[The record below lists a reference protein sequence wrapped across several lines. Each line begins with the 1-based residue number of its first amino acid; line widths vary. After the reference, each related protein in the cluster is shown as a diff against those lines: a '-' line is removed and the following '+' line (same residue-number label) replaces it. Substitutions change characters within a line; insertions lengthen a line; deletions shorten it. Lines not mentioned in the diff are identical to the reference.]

1 MASKDKE
8 KEKGEESENDQE
20 APAKGGSKKKLIIIS
35 IIAVVFLSSAIG
47 GTIFALKSFSGAEDE
62 MADSALVDPEEEEKD
77 KPKSPAIYFPIKPAI
92 VVSFQA
98 RGKQRFLQAEITL
111 LIRDESV
118 VDAIESHMPM
128 VRNALVML
136 LGGQVYE
143 ELQTAEGKEMVRQL
157 AADELGRIMEAE
169 TGTSGI
175 EQVLFTHFV
184 ME

>member
-62 MADSALVDPEEEEKD
+62 MADSALVDPEEEKD